1 MATVSPPKGSSSAGS
16 KGSSSTIRPAR
27 RKPSNAPVFLVA
39 LLVLGFFVA
48 VSAVIATDDVA
59 GVLNTFSYFGWV
71 VAGLAVLVGLGIAIR
86 RGKAFLGLGLGSF
99 VLLLLAG
106 AALAGAAPVFSN
118 TAHASQGTQ
127 ALLQQNYDRA
137 ITEFRLTNEAT
148 YLHKELPEAYL
159 LYGNQLTAAG
169 DYQKALDQYAQ
180 VISPEFKPNG
190 FEVQIPDARAKTF
203 LAWADKLDTDNAR
216 LYSTFTADQRAS
228 LDNDMLSK
236 YDSAI
241 NAHPSEALA
250 NQAKSGVR
258 NILYRQAEDLKNQSK
273 FEDLDALYQK
283 ISLKYLDGT
292 PQSLS
297 ELESRMAQNYLEWSR
312 QATTDLDYDQ
322 ALTLLEKAESR
333 YASYDPRKVDT
344 VTPEII
350 DNFSKLAPQLI
361 TAGKYDEAVT
371 RLEDALK
378 TYGSRDSGN
387 VIAKALLNS
396 YIEYGNDLEAR
407 NSNDEAISRF
417 KQAFDI
423 NQKYAFNDARPRTSL
438 GKIYL
443 SQAQTAEQLADYPK
457 AIALFRDGL
466 NTQYFSQDQI
476 NTAKTEISS
485 SYYKWGRQTE
495 QANNPDRALE
505 IYKEGLQNNIF
516 DTATRPLALDA
527 GGSILL
533 KRGTDAEAKDDLQG
547 AIKVYNDLAA
557 DPLFKDSASGKSL
570 ATIAPKAMFTL
581 SNKLIGEGRQGDT
594 VITDLNKLTEA
605 RTLLISITTNY
616 PKSDYNSQARDLLN
630 AQITMTG
637 KITNNQGQPLGSRP
651 VQFSTDFKLCT
662 ASTPD
667 NDPDCQGRKEGIAAK
682 GEVKGFDTAPDGG
695 FVIKLNPGRTY
706 YFSWQERGGKWITV
720 LVNNQPGPTVTVK
733 TDGLV
738 PVNFNYST
746 PTAAPAQ

>member
-1 MATVSPPKGSSSAGS
+1 MATVSPPKGTSSADS
-16 KGSSSTIRPAR
+16 KGTSSTIRPAR

-39 LLVLGFFVA
+39 LLVIGFFVA

-59 GVLNTFSYFGWV
+59 GVLGSFSYFGWGAV
-71 VAGLAVLVGLGIAIR
+71 GLAVLVGLAVAAR
-86 RGKAFLGLGLGSF
+86 RGKAFLGLGWVS
-99 VLLLLAG
+99 VALLLLAG

-118 TAHASQGTQ
+118 PAHASQGTQ
-127 ALLQQNYDRA
+127 AFLQQNYERA
-137 ITEFRLTNEAT
+137 ITEFRLTNEAS
-148 YLHKELPEAYL
+148 YFHKELPEAYL
-159 LYGNQLTAAG
+159 LYGNQLTASG
-169 DYQKALDQYAQ
+169 NYQKALDEYAQ
-180 VISPEFKPNG
+180 VISTELKPNS
-190 FEVQIPDARAKTF
+190 FEVQIPDARAKTY
-203 LAWADKLDTDNAR
+203 LAWATKLDTDNAR
-216 LYSTFTADQRAS
+216 LYSTFTADQKAS

-241 NAHPSEALA
+241 NAQPSEALL

-258 NILYRQAEDLKNQSK
+258 NILYRQSEDLKAQNK

-312 QATTDLDYDQ
+312 QATTNLDYDQ

-333 YASYDPRKVDT
+333 YASYDPKKVDS

-350 DNFSKLAPQLI
+350 DNYSKLAPQLI
-361 TAGKYDEAVT
+361 TAGSYDTAVN
-371 RLEDALK
+371 RLEQALK
-378 TYGSRDSGN
+378 TYGPKDKGN

-396 YIEYGNDLEAR
+396 YIEYGNDLQAR
-407 NSNDEAISRF
+407 GNLDDAKSRF
-417 KQAFDI
+417 KQAFDF
-423 NQKYAFNDARPRTSL
+423 NQKYSFGDDRPKTSL

-443 SQAQTAEQLADYPK
+443 TQAQTAEQAADYPK
-457 AIALFRDGL
+457 AIALYRDGL
-466 NTQYFSQDQI
+466 GTQYFSQDEI
-476 NTAKTEISS
+476 STAKTAISS
-485 SYYKWGRQTE
+485 SYLKWGQQTE

-505 IYKEGLQNNIF
+505 IYKEGLTNNIF
-516 DTATRPLALDA
+516 DTTTRTKALDA

-533 KRGTDAEAKDDLQG
+533 KRGTDAEARNDLEG

-557 DPLFKDSASGKSL
+557 DPLFKNSASGQSL
-570 ATIAPKAMFTL
+570 ATVAPRAMFNL

-594 VITDLNKLTEA
+594 IITDLNKLTEA

-637 KITNNQGQPLGSRP
+637 KITNNLGQALGSRP
-651 VQFSTDFKLCT
+651 VQFSTDYKLCT

-706 YFSWQERGGKWITV
+706 YFSWQERGGKWITA

-738 PVNFNYST
+738 PMNFVYST
-746 PTAAPAQ
+746 PTAAPQQ

>member
-59 GVLNTFSYFGWV
+59 GVLSTFSYFGWIA
-71 VAGLAVLVGLGIAIR
+71 AGLAVLIGLGIAAR
-86 RGKAFLGLGLGSF
+86 RGKAFLGLGWVS
-99 VLLLLAG
+99 VALLLLAG
-106 AALAGAAPVFSN
+106 AALAGAAPIFSN
-118 TAHASQGTQ
+118 TAHASQANQ
-127 ALLQQNYDRA
+127 AFQQQNYDRA
-137 ITEFRLTNEAT
+137 ITEYRLTNEAT
-148 YLHKELPEAYL
+148 YFHKELPESYL

-180 VISPEFKPNG
+180 VISPELKPNG
-190 FEVQIPDARAKTF
+190 FEVQVPDARAKAY

-241 NAHPSEALA
+241 NAQPSESLA

-258 NILYRQAEDLKNQSK
+258 NILYRQAEDLKNQNK

-312 QATTDLDYDQ
+312 QATTNLDYDQ

-333 YASYDPRKVDT
+333 YASYDPKKVDS

-350 DNFSKLAPQLI
+350 DNFGKLAPQLI
-361 TAGKYDEAVT
+361 TAGKYDEAVN
-371 RLEDALK
+371 RLEGALK
-378 TYGSRDSGN
+378 TYGSKDSGN

-396 YIEYGNDLEAR
+396 YIEYGNDLQAR
-407 NSNDEAISRF
+407 SSFDDAKNRF
-417 KQAFDI
+417 KQAFDL
-423 NQKYAFNDARPRTSL
+423 NQKYSFNDARPKASL

-443 SQAQTAEQLADYPK
+443 SQAQTAEQKADYPS

-466 NTQYFSQDQI
+466 NTQYFSQDEI
-476 NTAKTEISS
+476 NTATTEISS
-485 SYYKWGRQTE
+485 SYYKWGQQTE

-516 DTATRPLALDA
+516 DAATRPLALDA

-533 KRGTDAEAKDDLQG
+533 KRGTDAEAKNDLEG

-581 SNKLIGEGRQGDT
+581 SNQLISQGRQGDT

-706 YFSWQERGGKWITV
+706 YFSWQERGGKWITI

-738 PVNFNYST
+738 PVNFNFST